1 MSCLL
6 VAHSFTHRKKKRT
19 TISVLS
25 QWSGKRCLSPFLF
38 RRFFFCFFSL
48 TFPQPL
54 SLFLNGDQQQLTI
67 AEFIIFYLLFHSA
80 SHFHTWCFSFIF
92 IFFFCR
98 FSSNCNGFYPFTL
111 LGERC
116 PFSRGK
122 FFFFVFFVFLFEK
135 HNTRPG
141 VGVKLLFAMF
151 YGYFSHLEGMCQHS
165 FCSAVKWC
173 LLQLESL

>member
-6 VAHSFTHRKKKRT
+6 VAHSFTHRKKRGRL
-19 TISVLS
+19 SVSLVS
-25 QWSGKRCLSPFLF
+25 EVGNDVFH
-38 RRFFFCFFSL
+38 RFCFGSFFCFFSL
-48 TFPQPL
+48 TFPKPL
-54 SLFLNGDQQQLTI
+54 SLFFSTATSSNSRSLNLLYFISCFTRLLT
-67 AEFIIFYLLFHSA
+67 FTLDA
-80 SHFHTWCFSFIF
+80 SL
-92 IFFFCR
+92 FFCR

-122 FFFFVFFVFLFEK
+122 FFFFVFFFVFLFVK
-135 HNTRPG
+135 HNTRPD

-165 FCSAVKWC
+165 FCSAVK
-173 LLQLESL
+173 